1 MEAGSAARDTSVPMP
16 AEYDRRSLRILSI
29 GHGCA
34 DACQGALPALL
45 PFLVASRGYSFGQVS
60 ALVLAGTI
68 ASSVVQPLFGIAS
81 DRRSL
86 AWLMPAGLVAGGV
99 GIAAAGVVSTYALVF
114 GAVVVSGLGIAAYH
128 PEGSRY
134 AAYASGPRRATGMS
148 VFSVGGNLGF
158 AVGPIIVT
166 PALLAVGLAGS
177 LVLLIPAVGAAAL
190 LGASLPR
197 LRALRPADGHRAA
210 TADAGPD
217 DWAAFGRLG
226 LAVTL
231 RSFIYFGL
239 VTFVPLYFIGHL
251 GASKATGNAALAAML
266 AAGAAG
272 TLIGGRVADR
282 IGTRAVF
289 AGSMALV
296 GPLLVVFLLAGVAGA
311 FAAIALI
318 GAVTISTFSVS
329 VVIAQDLLPR
339 RLGLASGVTLGLSI
353 GLGGVGAV
361 LLGLIADADGVR
373 AALSWLLVLPPLTCV
388 LALSLPAG
396 ARARDGR
403 HARPPE
409 RIPALQPEQP

>member
-1 MEAGSAARDTSVPMP
+1 MP
-16 AEYDRRSLRILSI
+16 PDYDRRSLRILSI

-45 PFLVASRGYSFGQVS
+45 PFLVAGRGYSFGQVS

-68 ASSVVQPLFGIAS
+68 SSSVVQPLFGIAS

-86 AWLMPAGLVAGGV
+86 AWLMPAGLLAGGAGIAVAGV
-99 GIAAAGVVSTYALVF
+99 LTTYGLVF
-114 GAVVVSGLGIAAYH
+114 AAVVVSGLGIAAYH

-134 AAYASGPRRATGMS
+134 AAYASGPKRGTGMS
-148 VFSVGGNLGF
+148 VFSVGGNIGF

-166 PALLAVGLAGS
+166 PALLAIGLAGS
-177 LVLLIPAVGAAAL
+177 AVLLIPAVGAAVL
-190 LGASLPR
+190 LAASLPR
-197 LRALRPADGHRAA
+197 LHGLRPADGHRAA
-210 TADAGPD
+210 TDDASPD
-217 DWAAFGRLG
+217 DWGAFGRLG

-251 GASKATGNAALAAML
+251 SASKATGNAALAAML
-266 AAGAAG
+266 AAGAVG
-272 TLIGGRVADR
+272 TLIGGRLADR

-296 GPLLVVFLLAGVAGA
+296 GPLLVAFLLAGVAGA
-311 FAAIALI
+311 FAAITLI

-361 LLGLIADADGVR
+361 LLGLIADAHGVR
-373 AALSWLLVLPPLTCV
+373 AALEWLLVLPPLTCL
-388 LALSLPAG
+388 LALTLPRPAG
-396 ARARDGR
+396 SRRGR
-403 HARPPE
+403 PAQPPD

>member
-1 MEAGSAARDTSVPMP
+1 MP

-68 ASSVVQPLFGIAS
+68 SSSVVQPLFGIAS

-86 AWLMPAGLVAGGV
+86 AWLMPAGLLAGGV
-99 GIAAAGVVSTYALVF
+99 GIAVAGVLPTYGLVF
-114 GAVVVSGLGIAAYH
+114 AAVVVSGLGIAAYH

-158 AVGPIIVT
+158 AVGPILVT
-166 PALLAVGLAGS
+166 PALLALGLAGS
-177 LVLLIPAVGAAAL
+177 VVLLIPAIGAAAL
-190 LGASLPR
+190 LAASLPR
-197 LRALRPADGHRAA
+197 LRGLRPADGHRAA

-217 DWAAFGRLG
+217 DWPAFGRLG

-251 GASKATGNAALAAML
+251 GTSKATGNAALAAML
-266 AAGAAG
+266 AAGAIG
-272 TLIGGRVADR
+272 TLVGGRVADR
-282 IGTRAVF
+282 VGTRAVF

-361 LLGLIADADGVR
+361 LLGLIADAQGIR
-373 AALSWLLVLPPLTCV
+373 AALEWLLVLPPLTCL
-388 LALSLPAG
+388 LALTLPRPARGRAG
-396 ARARDGR
+396 RA
-403 HARPPE
+403 APPPE